1 MDEIATIKKTN
12 TELLPPRDKP
22 KDVGH
27 KVFWLLGEILNYKES
42 QGLPAKWIKGYD
54 LAKNKHWRT
63 KNSAKPLVSA
73 NMIGTHRS
81 RTVNVLTNNNPIFNV
96 TRFADEQIASDDQ
109 ITMVLRTAENWWREQ
124 EQQSIFEDSVLN
136 GETYGCTIEK
146 VIFNPELEYGLGE
159 VETEVLEPFH
169 FGTFP
174 VRTKDVQKCEAALH
188 FRPMC
193 LREVRRMWPDSA
205 DVVKADKEY
214 IAKLQD
220 TRKEMQGGKG
230 KGSEFFGSI
239 AGVIKHFINDAG
251 AGSGEDE
258 EEVLVVEC
266 WVKDRSETSETT
278 LVLTDDG
285 LPVEEIVSQ
294 PKYQGYIRR
303 VICCNGGEVVLE
315 DKGNPSINP
324 ELPDELAQQTYLYD
338 KFPFSRAPSNK
349 DNICPWGLADF
360 EQLEGLQAEINKSL
374 SQFTLLKDRA
384 SRMKIINPKT
394 SGVPNDHFT
403 NAPGILNPTN
413 SMESQGIRY
422 MAPPEI
428 PADLLEG
435 LRLYKDFFYTVSGSF
450 ELENA
455 QTPGRQVVAY
465 KAIAELVEHAKTM
478 EQGKIRNY
486 SRLIRD
492 RGRMYLSHA
501 QNWYTEERFIS
512 YEEGDE
518 KIASS
523 VTGQGL
529 IVPAKL
535 TVVSGSTMP
544 RSDIQKREEALN
556 LFDKGAI
563 DNEALL
569 SALDW
574 DGKKDVL
581 NRMKQGPLGQL
592 AEVMGAM
599 GAPEQFSQFVMDIGQ
614 MDPKDVDKLLQSG
627 EMPSLQQLLQP
638 EQEQPVDP
646 AAVAETQKIGA
657 EIGKIVAET
666 QLTQEKIRTEQ
677 VEQRVRAEGVGLDW
691 ENLKLEKFKA
701 MMDAANKKYE
711 KESAAD
717 EMPGK
722 AANKTSQGT
731 YREKGMKSN
740 NVKQDGK

>member
-1 MDEIATIKKTN
+1 MAETATIKHIN
-12 TELLPPRDKP
+12 AELLPEDSKP
-22 KDVGH
+22 KDVGR
-27 KVFWLLGEILNYKES
+27 KVFWILGEVLGYKES

-54 LAKNKHWRT
+54 LSKNKHWRT

-73 NMIGTHRS
+73 NLIGAHRN
-81 RTVNVLTNNNPIFNV
+81 RVVNVLTNNNPIFNV
-96 TRFADEQIASDDQ
+96 TRFADENVASDDQ

-146 VIFNPELEYGLGE
+146 VVFNPELEYGLGE
-159 VETEVLEPFH
+159 VETEIIEPFH

-174 VRTKDVQKCEAALH
+174 VKTKDVQKCDAVLH
-188 FRPMC
+188 FRPMS

-205 DVVKADKEY
+205 DDVKADKEY

-220 TRKEMQGGKG
+220 TRKEMAGGKG
-230 KGSEFFGSI
+230 KGSDFFGSI
-239 AGVIKHFINDAG
+239 AGIVKHFMNDAG
-251 AGSGEDE
+251 AEGGDE
-258 EEVLVVEC
+258 EDEVLVVEC
-266 WVKDRSETSETT
+266 WVKDRTEVSETT

-285 LPVEEIVSQ
+285 MPMEEVISQ
-294 PKYQGYIRR
+294 PKYQGFIRR

-315 DKGNPSINP
+315 DKSNPSINP
-324 ELPDELAQQTYLYD
+324 ELKDELAQQTYLYD

-413 SMESQGIRY
+413 SMEAQGIKY
-422 MAPPEI
+422 MSPPEI

-435 LRLYKDFFYTVSGSF
+435 LKLYKDFFYTVSGAF

-465 KAIAELVEHAKTM
+465 KAIAELVEQAKTM

-518 KIASS
+518 KLTSS
-523 VTGQGL
+523 VTGHGL

-544 RSDIQKREEALN
+544 RSEIQKREEALN

-581 NRMKQGPLGQL
+581 ARMKQGPLGQL
-592 AEVMGAM
+592 AEVLGAM
-599 GAPEQFSQFVMDIGQ
+599 GAPEQFSQFVMQIGQ
-614 MDPKDVDKLLQSG
+614 MEQKEIEQLMKSDQ
-627 EMPSLQQLLQP
+627 MPSLEQLLQP
-638 EQEQPVDP
+638 DQEQPTDP
-646 AAVAETQKIGA
+646 MATEETRKIGA
-657 EIGKIVAET
+657 EI
-666 QLTQEKIRTEQ
+666 EKIIAEAQLVYEKIKTEQ

-711 KESAAD
+711 HEAD
-717 EMPGK
+717 KMGLSK
-722 AANKTSQGT
+722 AANKTSQGS
-731 YREKGMKSN
+731 YRESGMKSN